1 MYHNSTMD
9 NLVVLIM
16 AGGSG
21 ERFWPLSTSAK
32 PKQLLRLI
40 DSERSLIKMTVDRIL
55 PLTSAER
62 IFIGSNAIQAKAV
75 IEELPELPEKN
86 ILIEPAFRDTAAAI
100 GFGAVVIEKMFP
112 GSTMIVLASD
122 HIIRCEEEFRND
134 VMAAVECAQNEN
146 SIVTLG
152 IKPSKPETGYGY
164 LQVEHTD
171 AEQESAKQK
180 SGKLTDAEQTVGKQA
195 KVSEERNSQT
205 DKLPL
210 KVLRFCEKPSLDK
223 AVEYVNSGNYLW
235 NSGMFIFKIAVIMEA
250 FKNLLPDHYRLF
262 KEIEKIEDITNEAG
276 IEKLTAIFSQFTK
289 ISIDFGIMEKFQNI
303 KVVPSD
309 FGWSDI
315 GSYTALPE
323 FFRLNENSSV
333 IKGVTVNEI
342 DSHGNII
349 ISTTG
354 KKISL
359 LGIEDSIIVDTPDNI
374 LICSK
379 KEAQNIKKLL
389 K

>member
-1 MYHNSTMD
+1 
-9 NLVVLIM
+9 
-16 AGGSG
+16 
-21 ERFWPLSTSAK
+21 
-32 PKQLLRLI
+32 
-40 DSERSLIKMTVDRIL
+40 
-55 PLTSAER
+55 
-62 IFIGSNAIQAKAV
+62 
-75 IEELPELPEKN
+75 
-86 ILIEPAFRDTAAAI
+86 
-100 GFGAVVIEKMFP
+100 
-112 GSTMIVLASD
+112 
-122 HIIRCEEEFRND
+122 
-134 VMAAVECAQNEN
+134 
-146 SIVTLG
+146 
-152 IKPSKPETGYGY
+152 
-164 LQVEHTD
+164 
-171 AEQESAKQK
+171 
-180 SGKLTDAEQTVGKQA
+180 
-195 KVSEERNSQT
+195 
-205 DKLPL
+205 
-210 KVLRFCEKPSLDK
+210 
-223 AVEYVNSGNYLW
+223 
-235 NSGMFIFKIAVIMEA
+235 MFIFKIAVIMEA

-262 KEIEKIEDITNEAG
+262 KEIEQIEDITNEAG

>member
-1 MYHNSTMD
+1 MSMYLNSTTE

-21 ERFWPLSTSAK
+21 ERFWPLSTSEK

-62 IFIGSNAIQAKAV
+62 IFIGTNAIQAKAV

-122 HIIRCEEEFRND
+122 HIIKSEEEFRND
-134 VMAAVECAQNEN
+134 VMAAVECAQSEN

-164 LQVEHTD
+164 LQVEH
-171 AEQESAKQK
+171 ANK
-180 SGKLTDAEQTVGKQA
+180 S
-195 KVSEERNSQT
+195 
-205 DKLPL
+205 PL

-262 KEIEKIEDITNEAG
+262 KEIEQIEDITNEAG

>member
-62 IFIGSNAIQAKAV
+62 IFIGTNAIQAKAV

-171 AEQESAKQK
+171 AN
-180 SGKLTDAEQTVGKQA
+180 QTGGKQA

-323 FFRLNENSSV
+323 FFCLNENSSV
-333 IKGVTVNEI
+333 IKGLTVNEI